1 MKNKLVGFC
10 LLIAMI
16 FSCCITVNALDFA
29 DTEGHWAEEY
39 IAEWS
44 NNGILNGIGNNKFN
58 PDGYMTRAEAAAVFS
73 RLLALSER
81 ANISDFKD
89 VDSDAWYAESLEK
102 CVAAGILNGD
112 GNNMNPGGYI
122 TREMFFTMFGRA
134 FSIQPES
141 TLSKEFSDADE
152 ISSWAQ
158 GYTYAF
164 INQGYVNGVT
174 KDTVAPKQNIDRAS
188 VITLLDRLIAN
199 YAVQDNGVIQ
209 STDKGISLVIAN
221 NCTVV
226 DGFSGTVVISGGD
239 TKISFKGTSVNTKI
253 IVKADNVIIADVPEG
268 VTVSIA
274 KGAEK
279 VEVNGKQ
286 VEDNTIFAATVEKVE
301 EKKPTV
307 VGGGGHSHRYIG
319 NETTKATC
327 TEDGVMTYTCRCGRS
342 YTEAIPKLSEND
354 EHTPAE
360 PVKENETE
368 TTYDEVVYCSVCTV
382 EISRTQKS
390 NVSCT
395 EHIPG
400 TPVKENEVAGN
411 CQTTA
416 TYDEVVYCSVC
427 GTHEIS
433 RTQKTGELGDHVP
446 STPVKENEVA
456 GTCLVAGTY
465 DEVVYCSVC
474 GTHEI
479 SRTQKTGEL
488 GDHTSGTPVRENEVT
503 GNCQTPATYDEVVY
517 CSVCGTHEIS
527 RTSKTGEL
535 GEHTPGTPVKEN
547 EVVGDCQTPA
557 TYDEVVYCS
566 VCGTYEI
573 SRTQK
578 TGELGEHTPGTPV
591 KENEVAGN
599 CQTPATYD
607 EVVYCSVCGTHEISR
622 TQKTGELGDHT
633 PGTPVKEN
641 EVAGNCQTTATYDEV
656 VYCSICGTHEIS
668 RISKTGE
675 LGDHTLG
682 TPVKENEVAGN
693 CQTTATYD
701 EVIYCS
707 VCGTHEISRTQK
719 TGALGNHTPG
729 TPVKENEVA
738 GDCQTPATYDEVVYC
753 SVCGTHEI
761 SRTQKTG
768 ELGNHTPGTPVK
780 ENEVTGNCQT
790 PATYDEVVYCSVCG
804 THEISRTQ
812 KTGALGDH
820 TPGTPVR
827 ENEVAGNC
835 QTHATYDEVV
845 YCSVCGTHEISRTQ
859 KTGEL
864 GNHIPATAVRE
875 NEVDGNCQTP
885 ATYDEV
891 VYCSV
896 CGTHEISR
904 TQKTG
909 GLGNHT
915 PGTPVKENEVV
926 GNCQVPA
933 TYDEVVYCSVCGTH
947 EISRIQKTSGY
958 GEHTP
963 STPVI
968 ENEVAGT
975 CTVEGTYEEVV
986 YCSVCGTHEISRT
999 HKTSGYSE
1007 HIPNTPVKENEVT
1020 GTCKVE
1026 GTYDEVV
1033 YCSVCNTHEI
1043 SRTQKTTG
1051 YGDHKFTGGN
1061 CEYCG
1066 EAETQDTPEFIVDSV
1081 TASAGDTIEIAVS
1094 VKNNPGIFDMILS
1107 FTYDST
1113 AMTLTK
1119 TTNGDVLSDATFMAP
1134 KNMASGCRATW
1145 YYMDEPV
1152 EYADGSVV
1160 TLTFD
1165 ILDTAT
1171 AGDYTVTVSYSE
1183 GDINNYDGDPLSFKI
1198 TSGTVKIGG
1207 SSHAHTPDNAVKE
1220 NEVLGTCIVKTTYDE
1235 VVYCSECGDEISRTQ
1250 KTGDYGTHKYVS
1262 GNCEY
1267 CGEAEESDEPQ
1278 FNVSSITASAGD
1290 SVQVVVSLKNNP
1302 AIFDMILSFTYDSN
1316 AMTLKSVTN
1325 GEVMSDATF
1334 MAPKNMASGCRAT
1347 WYYMDEPAEYIDGS
1361 VVTLT
1366 FDILNTA
1373 VAGEYGVSVSYN
1385 DGDINNY
1392 DGDPL
1397 SFAITY
1403 GVITVE

>member
-1 MKNKLVGFC
+1 MKRKLFC
-10 LLIAMI
+10 LCLILGILMS
-16 FSCCITVNALDFA
+16 FSMTVSAKSFD
-29 DTEGHWAEEY
+29 DTDGHWAAEA
-39 IAEWS
+39 IDEWS
-44 NNGILNGIGNNKFN
+44 GNGILNGIGNNKFN

-112 GNNMNPGGYI
+112 GSNLNPSGYI

-134 FSIQPES
+134 LGIQPES
-141 TLSKEFSDADE
+141 TLTKEFSDADE

-199 YAVQDNGVIQ
+199 YAVHNNDVLQ

-221 NCTVV
+221 NCTVA
-226 DGFSGTVVISGGD
+226 DGFSGTVVISGD
-239 TKISFKGTSVNTKI
+239 DAKISFNGASVNTKI
-253 IVKADNVIIADVPEG
+253 IVKADNVLIADVPKG
-268 VTVSIA
+268 VTIIIV
-274 KGAEK
+274 KGAEN

-286 VEDNTIFAATVEKVE
+286 VEDDTTFIATVEKEE

-307 VGGGGHSHRYIG
+307 VGGGGHSHRYTG

-400 TPVKENEVAGN
+400 TPV
-411 CQTTA
+411 
-416 TYDEVVYCSVC
+416 
-427 GTHEIS
+427 
-433 RTQKTGELGDHVP
+433 R
-446 STPVKENEVA
+446 
-456 GTCLVAGTY
+456 
-465 DEVVYCSVC
+465 
-474 GTHEI
+474 
-479 SRTQKTGEL
+479 
-488 GDHTSGTPVRENEVT
+488 
-503 GNCQTPATYDEVVY
+503 
-517 CSVCGTHEIS
+517 
-527 RTSKTGEL
+527 
-535 GEHTPGTPVKEN
+535 
-547 EVVGDCQTPA
+547 
-557 TYDEVVYCS
+557 
-566 VCGTYEI
+566 
-573 SRTQK
+573 
-578 TGELGEHTPGTPV
+578 
-591 KENEVAGN
+591 ENEVAGN

-641 EVAGNCQTTATYDEV
+641 EVAGNCQTPATYDEV
-656 VYCSICGTHEIS
+656 V
-668 RISKTGE
+668 
-675 LGDHTLG
+675 
-682 TPVKENEVAGN
+682 
-693 CQTTATYD
+693 
-701 EVIYCS
+701 YCS

-719 TGALGNHTPG
+719 TGELGDHTPGTPIKENEVAGDCQTPATYDEVVYCSVCGTHEMSRTQKTGELGNHTPG

-738 GDCQTPATYDEVVYC
+738 GNCQTPATYDEVVYC

-768 ELGNHTPGTPVK
+768 ELGNHTHGTPVKENETAGNCQTPTTYDEVVYCSVCGTHEISRTPKTGELGDHTTGAPVKENEVAGNCQTPATYDEVIYCSVCGTHEISRTQKNGEFGNHIPDEAVKENIIASSCDSAGTYDEVIYCSICEDELSREEKATDVIGHTPGTPVK
-780 ENEVTGNCQT
+780 ENEVAGNCQTPATYDEVIYCSVCGTHEISRTSKTGEFGNHTPGTPVKENEVAGNCQTSATYDEVVYCSVCGTHEISRTSKTGELGEHTPGTPVRENEVAGNCQTPTTYDEVVYCSVCGTHEISRTPKTGDLGNHTPGTPVKENEVAGNCQT

-812 KTGALGDH
+812 KTGELGDH
-820 TPGTPVR
+820 ISGTPVK
-827 ENEVAGNC
+827 ENKVAG
-835 QTHATYDEVV
+835 D
-845 YCSVCGTHEISRTQ
+845 
-859 KTGEL
+859 
-864 GNHIPATAVRE
+864 
-875 NEVDGNCQTP
+875 CQTP

-909 GLGNHT
+909 EIGNHT
-915 PGTPVKENEVV
+915 PGTPVKENEVA
-926 GNCQVPA
+926 GDCQTPA
-933 TYDEVVYCSVCGTH
+933 
-947 EISRIQKTSGY
+947 
-958 GEHTP
+958 
-963 STPVI
+963 
-968 ENEVAGT
+968 
-975 CTVEGTYEEVV
+975 TYEEVI

-999 HKTSGYSE
+999 HKTSGYGD
-1007 HIPNTPVKENEVT
+1007 HVAGTPVKENEVA

-1026 GTYDEVV
+1026 GTYDEVI
-1033 YCSVCNTHEI
+1033 YCSVCGTHEI
-1043 SRTQKTTG
+1043 SRAQKTTG
-1051 YGDHKFTGGN
+1051 YGDHKFAGGN

-1081 TASAGDTIEIAVS
+1081 TASAGDTIEIVVS

-1145 YYMDEPV
+1145 YYMDEPD
-1152 EYADGSVV
+1152 EYTDGSVV
-1160 TLTFD
+1160 TLAFD
-1165 ILDTAT
+1165 ILDTAI

-1198 TSGTVKIGG
+1198 ISGTVKIGG
-1207 SSHAHTPDNAVKE
+1207 SSHVHTPDNVVKE
-1220 NEVLGTCIVKTTYDE
+1220 NEVPGTCKVKASYDE

-1250 KTGDYGTHKYVS
+1250 KTGDYGTHKYIS

-1316 AMTLKSVTN
+1316 AMILKSVTN

-1347 WYYMDEPAEYIDGS
+1347 WYYMDEPAEYTDGS
-1361 VVTLT
+1361 VVILT

-1373 VAGEYGVSVSYN
+1373 VTGEYGVSVSYN

-1397 SFAITY
+1397 SF
-1403 GVITVE
+1403 VITDGVVTVE

>member
-1 MKNKLVGFC
+1 MWSNEFQKALGGLQMKKKLLCLVLIVGVILSLSLSVSAKKF
-10 LLIAMI
+10 
-16 FSCCITVNALDFA
+16 D
-29 DTEGHWAEEY
+29 DTLGHWAEEA
-39 IAEWS
+39 IDEWKEY
-44 NNGILNGIGNNKFN
+44 GIVNGIGNNMFN
-58 PDGYMTRAEAAAVFS
+58 PNGYMTRAEAAAVFS
-73 RLLALSER
+73 RLLVLNDR
-81 ANISDFKD
+81 ASVESFKD
-89 VDSDAWYAESLEK
+89 VDLNAWYVESLEK
-102 CVAAGILNGD
+102 CVSAGILNGD

-122 TREMFFTMFGRA
+122 TREMFFTMFCRA
-134 FSIQPES
+134 FNIQPEVS
-141 TLSKEFSDADE
+141 LNKEFSDVHE
-152 ISSWAQ
+152 ISTWAE
-158 GYTYAF
+158 GYTYAL
-164 INQGYVNGVT
+164 INQGYVNGMT
-174 KDTVAPKQNIDRAS
+174 EDTIAPKTNINRAS
-188 VITLLDRLIAN
+188 VIALLDRLIVN
-199 YAVQDNGVIQ
+199 YAVQDGYVLN
-209 STDKGISLVIAN
+209 STNTGLSLVVAD
-221 NCTVV
+221 NCTVA
-226 DGFSGTVVISGGD
+226 DGFSGIVVLSGED
-239 TKISFKGTSVNTKI
+239 TTISFEGASVDTTI
-253 IVKADNVIIADVPEG
+253 IVKADNIVITDVPENVS
-268 VTVSIA
+268 VTVA
-274 KGAEK
+274 KGIENT
-279 VEVNGKQ
+279 EVNGKF
-286 VEDNTIFAATVEKVE
+286 VEDDNTFTVTIEKFDDSE
-301 EKKPTV
+301 NDEDDKDDEDKKPTIII
-307 VGGGGHSHRYIG
+307 GGHTHNYIG
-319 NETTKATC
+319 AETIKASC
-327 TEDGVMTYTCRCGRS
+327 TAEGVMTYKCRCGRS
-342 YTEAIPKLSEND
+342 YIETIPKLSE
-354 EHTPAE
+354 
-360 PVKENETE
+360 
-368 TTYDEVVYCSVCTV
+368 
-382 EISRTQKS
+382 
-390 NVSCT
+390 
-395 EHIPG
+395 
-400 TPVKENEVAGN
+400 
-411 CQTTA
+411 
-416 TYDEVVYCSVC
+416 
-427 GTHEIS
+427 
-433 RTQKTGELGDHVP
+433 TGEHVP
-446 STPVKENEVA
+446 AAAVKENEVA

-479 SRTQKTGEL
+479 SRTQKTGEF
-488 GDHTSGTPVRENEVT
+488 GEHVPGTPVKENEVA

-527 RTSKTGEL
+527 RTQKTGEL
-535 GEHTPGTPVKEN
+535 GNHTPGTPVKEN
-547 EVVGDCQTPA
+547 EVAGNCQTPA

-566 VCGTYEI
+566 VCGTHEI

-578 TGELGEHTPGTPV
+578 TGELGNHTPGTSVKENEVAGNCQIPATYDEVVYCSVCGTNEISRTQKTGELGDHVPGTPV

-641 EVAGNCQTTATYDEV
+641 EVAGNCQT
-656 VYCSICGTHEIS
+656 
-668 RISKTGE
+668 
-675 LGDHTLG
+675 
-682 TPVKENEVAGN
+682 
-693 CQTTATYD
+693 
-701 EVIYCS
+701 
-707 VCGTHEISRTQK
+707 
-719 TGALGNHTPG
+719 
-729 TPVKENEVA
+729 
-738 GDCQTPATYDEVVYC
+738 PATYDDV
-753 SVCGTHEI
+753 I
-761 SRTQKTG
+761 
-768 ELGNHTPGTPVK
+768 
-780 ENEVTGNCQT
+780 
-790 PATYDEVVYCSVCG
+790 
-804 THEISRTQ
+804 
-812 KTGALGDH
+812 
-820 TPGTPVR
+820 
-827 ENEVAGNC
+827 
-835 QTHATYDEVV
+835 
-845 YCSVCGTHEISRTQ
+845 
-859 KTGEL
+859 
-864 GNHIPATAVRE
+864 
-875 NEVDGNCQTP
+875 
-885 ATYDEV
+885 
-891 VYCSV
+891 
-896 CGTHEISR
+896 
-904 TQKTG
+904 
-909 GLGNHT
+909 
-915 PGTPVKENEVV
+915 
-926 GNCQVPA
+926 
-933 TYDEVVYCSVCGTH
+933 YCSVCGTH

-986 YCSVCGTHEISRT
+986 YCSICGTHEISRT

-1145 YYMDEPV
+1145 YYMDEPH
-1152 EYADGSVV
+1152 EYANGTVV

-1171 AGDYTVTVSYSE
+1171 AGDYTVTVSYSA

-1220 NEVLGTCIVKTTYDE
+1220 NEVLGTCKVKTTYDE

-1366 FDILNTA
+1366 FDILSTA

-1392 DGDPL
+1392 DEDPL
-1397 SFAITY
+1397 SLVVTD
-1403 GVITVE
+1403 GLVTVE

>member
-1 MKNKLVGFC
+1 MKRKMFC
-10 LLIAMI
+10 LCLILGILMS
-16 FSCCITVNALDFA
+16 FSVIVSAKSFD
-29 DTEGHWAEEY
+29 DTEGHWAEES
-39 IAEWS
+39 ITEWS
-44 NNGILNGIGNNKFN
+44 GNGILNGTGNNKFN

-73 RLLALSER
+73 RLLALNER
-81 ANISDFKD
+81 TSLSDFKD
-89 VDSDAWYAESLEK
+89 VVSDAWYAESLEK

-112 GNNMNPGGYI
+112 GSNMNPSGYI

-134 FSIQPES
+134 FNIQPEN
-141 TLSKEFSDADE
+141 TLTKEFSDADE

-174 KDTVAPKQNIDRAS
+174 KDTVAPKNNIDRAS
-188 VITLLDRLIAN
+188 VITLLDRIIVN
-199 YAVQDNGVIQ
+199 YAVQDNDVLQ
-209 STDKGISLVIAN
+209 STDQGISLVIAN
-221 NCTVV
+221 NCTVA
-226 DGFSGTVVISGGD
+226 DGFSGTVVISGDD
-239 TKISFKGTSVNTKI
+239 TKISFKGASVNTKI
-253 IVKADNVIIADVPEG
+253 IVKADNVVIADVPEG
-268 VTVSIA
+268 ITVSVV
-274 KGAEK
+274 KGAEN

-286 VEDNTIFAATVEKVE
+286 VEDDTTFTATVEKVE

-307 VGGGGHSHRYIG
+307 VGGGGHSHRYTG
-319 NETTKATC
+319 NETIKATC

-411 CQTTA
+411 CQTPA

-427 GTHEIS
+427 ETHEIS

-446 STPVKENEVA
+446 
-456 GTCLVAGTY
+456 GT
-465 DEVVYCSVC
+465 S
-474 GTHEI
+474 
-479 SRTQKTGEL
+479 
-488 GDHTSGTPVRENEVT
+488 
-503 GNCQTPATYDEVVY
+503 
-517 CSVCGTHEIS
+517 
-527 RTSKTGEL
+527 
-535 GEHTPGTPVKEN
+535 
-547 EVVGDCQTPA
+547 
-557 TYDEVVYCS
+557 
-566 VCGTYEI
+566 
-573 SRTQK
+573 
-578 TGELGEHTPGTPV
+578 V

-622 TQKTGELGDHT
+622 TQKTGDLGDHT
-633 PGTPVKEN
+633 PGTPIREN
-641 EVAGNCQTTATYDEV
+641 EVAGTCKVE
-656 VYCSICGTHEIS
+656 G
-668 RISKTGE
+668 
-675 LGDHTLG
+675 
-682 TPVKENEVAGN
+682 
-693 CQTTATYD
+693 
-701 EVIYCS
+701 
-707 VCGTHEISRTQK
+707 
-719 TGALGNHTPG
+719 
-729 TPVKENEVA
+729 
-738 GDCQTPATYDEVVYC
+738 TYDEVVYC

-761 SRTQKTG
+761 SRTQKTSGYGDHVAATPVTENVVAGTCVVEGTYDEVVYCSVCGTHEISRTPKTG
-768 ELGNHTPGTPVK
+768 ELGNHTPGTPVRENEVAGNCKVEGTYDEVIYCSVCNTHEISRTSKTGELGDHTPKTPEIENETDGDCQTPASWDEVVYCDVCGDEISRTQKAGELGDHTPGTPVK
-780 ENEVTGNCQT
+780 ENELAGNCQI

-804 THEISRTQ
+804 THEISRT
-812 KTGALGDH
+812 H
-820 TPGTPVR
+820 
-827 ENEVAGNC
+827 
-835 QTHATYDEVV
+835 
-845 YCSVCGTHEISRTQ
+845 
-859 KTGEL
+859 
-864 GNHIPATAVRE
+864 
-875 NEVDGNCQTP
+875 
-885 ATYDEV
+885 
-891 VYCSV
+891 
-896 CGTHEISR
+896 
-904 TQKTG
+904 
-909 GLGNHT
+909 
-915 PGTPVKENEVV
+915 
-926 GNCQVPA
+926 
-933 TYDEVVYCSVCGTH
+933 
-947 EISRIQKTSGY
+947 KTSGY
-958 GEHTP
+958 GDHTP

-1145 YYMDEPV
+1145 YYMDEPD
-1152 EYADGSVV
+1152 EYANGSVL

-1198 TSGTVKIGG
+1198 ISGTVKIGG

-1220 NEVLGTCIVKTTYDE
+1220 NEVLGTCKVKTTYDE

-1262 GNCEY
+1262 GNCQY

-1392 DGDPL
+1392 DADPL
-1397 SFAITY
+1397 SFVVTD
-1403 GVITVE
+1403 GVVTVE